1 MRKFFDTV
9 VIGTSLRREAEH
21 HVRAAVAFARRA
33 GARVELI
40 HAIESGDLTAPGLEW
55 IPLETWET
63 LRRDLESELHAQA
76 RRLGLTAEE
85 MGRVSLQAGS
95 PHRVLAA
102 AAAGAGALLAVGA
115 AEHRHRPLLGTT
127 AERAVRRASRPT
139 LVVRGDLALPPRRL
153 VVPVD
158 FSPLAAATLRA
169 GMELAGQMDWQ
180 ERTPIE
186 AVFVLTP
193 PSYGG
198 QRQLADAAM
207 RSRAAAALDRFVAAE
222 SGAARVADTLL
233 FGDAPA
239 EIAGHLRPDDL
250 LVLGTHG
257 QGGFERFLLGSVA
270 SDVLRTAPCSVLL
283 VPPHTAPATWLPAMV
298 PVAEYETFH
307 RFG

>member
-1 MRKFFDTV
+1 MRKLFDTV

-21 HVRAAVAFARRA
+21 HVAAAVAFARRA
-33 GARVELI
+33 GAQVELI
-40 HAIESGDLTAPGLEW
+40 HAIESEDLAAAGLEW
-55 IPLETWET
+55 IPLETWDT
-63 LRRDLESELHAQA
+63 LRRDLERELHQQA
-76 RRLGLTAEE
+76 RRLGLTPDELD
-85 MGRVSLQAGS
+85 RVSLQAGS

-102 AAAGAGALLAVGA
+102 AAARAGALLALGA

-139 LVVRGDLALPPRRL
+139 LVVRGELALPPQRL

-169 GMELAGQMDWQ
+169 GLDLAGQMDCL
-180 ERTPIE
+180 EHTPIE
-186 AVFVLTP
+186 AVYVLTP
-193 PSYGG
+193 PAYAG

-207 RSRAAAALDRFVAAE
+207 RTRASAALRRFVEAE
-222 SGAARVADTLL
+222 SGFSRVADTLL

-239 EIAGHLRPDDL
+239 QIAGHLRPDDL

-283 VPPHTAPATWLPAMV
+283 VPPHAAVPAWLPAMI
-298 PVAEYETFH
+298 PTTEYETFH